1 MTAMTERSSSIL
13 FVCSENALRSPMA
26 EALTKHRF
34 GTDIYVDSVGV
45 RDSDLD
51 PMAIAVMDEI
61 GVDMSRH
68 KSKRLDDLMDTSFEL
83 IVTLSPEAQHKA
95 IELTRVTA
103 SEVEYWPTP
112 DPSVVEGHRDARLAA
127 YRDLRDYLIRRIENR
142 LGGDGDT
149 GGDMAADGDS
159 TDPPV

>member
-1 MTAMTERSSSIL
+1 MTALPSSIL

-26 EALTKHRF
+26 EALTKQRF
-34 GTDIYVDSVGV
+34 GTGVYVDSVGV
-45 RDSDLD
+45 RDGDLD

-68 KSKRLDDLMDTSFEL
+68 KSKRLDDLMDTSFEI

-95 IELTRVTA
+95 IELTRITA

-112 DPSVVEGHRDARLAA
+112 DPSVWEGHRDARVAA
-127 YRDLRDYLIRRIENR
+127 YRDLRDYLIKRIEAR
-142 LGGDGDT
+142 FGD
-149 GGDMAADGDS
+149 DS
-159 TDPPV
+159 G

>member
-1 MTAMTERSSSIL
+1 MTGRPSSIL

-26 EALTKHRF
+26 EALSKRHF
-34 GTDIYVDSVGV
+34 GTEVYIDSVGV
-45 RDSDLD
+45 RDGDLD
-51 PMAIAVMDEI
+51 PMAIAVLDEI

-68 KSKRLDDLMDTSFEL
+68 QSKRLDDLMDTSFEI

-112 DPSVVEGHRDARLAA
+112 DPSVAEGHRDARLAA
-127 YRDLRDYLIRRIENR
+127 YRDLRDYLIKRIETR
-142 LGGDGDT
+142 FGDED
-149 GGDMAADGDS
+149 
-159 TDPPV
+159 

>member
-1 MTAMTERSSSIL
+1 MTALPSSIL

-26 EALTKHRF
+26 EALTKHRL
-34 GTDIYVDSVGV
+34 GTSVFVDSVGV
-45 RDSDLD
+45 RDGELD

-68 KSKRLDDLMDTSFEL
+68 QSKRLDDLMDTSFEV

-103 SEVEYWPTP
+103 SEVEYWQTP
-112 DPSVVEGHRDARLAA
+112 DPSVAEGHREARLLA
-127 YRDLRDYLIRRIENR
+127 YRDLRDYLIKRIEAR
-142 LGGDGDT
+142 FIGT
-149 GGDMAADGDS
+149 E
-159 TDPPV
+159 

>member
-1 MTAMTERSSSIL
+1 MTSLPSSIL

-34 GTDIYVDSVGV
+34 GTGVYVDSVGV
-45 RDSDLD
+45 RDGDLD

-68 KSKRLDDLMDTSFEL
+68 KSKKLDDLMDTSFEI

-95 IELTRVTA
+95 IELTRITA

-112 DPSVVEGHRDARLAA
+112 DPSVWEGHRDARVAA
-127 YRDLRDYLIRRIENR
+127 YRDLRDYLIKRIEAR
-142 LGGDGDT
+142 FGD
-149 GGDMAADGDS
+149 DS
-159 TDPPV
+159 GAP

>member
-1 MTAMTERSSSIL
+1 MTALPSSIL

-26 EALTKHRF
+26 EALTKHHL
-34 GTDIYVDSVGV
+34 GTSVFVDSVGV
-45 RDSDLD
+45 RDGELD
-51 PMAIAVMDEI
+51 PMAIAVMEEI

-68 KSKRLDDLMDTSFEL
+68 QSKRLDDLMDTSFEV

-112 DPSVVEGHRDARLAA
+112 DPSVAEGHRDARLLA
-127 YRDLRDYLIRRIENR
+127 YRDLRDYLIKRIEAR
-142 LGGDGDT
+142 FIGT
-149 GGDMAADGDS
+149 E
-159 TDPPV
+159 

>member
-1 MTAMTERSSSIL
+1 MIENPSSVL

-26 EALTKHRF
+26 EALTKHRL
-34 GTDIYVDSVGV
+34 GTAVFVDSVGV
-45 RDSDLD
+45 RDGELD

-68 KSKRLDDLMDTSFEL
+68 KSKRLNDLMDTSFAV

-95 IELTRVTA
+95 IEVTRLTA

-112 DPSVVEGHRDARLAA
+112 DPSVAEGHRDARLAA
-127 YRDLRDYLIRRIENR
+127 YRELRDYLRKRIEIRFSNQ
-142 LGGDGDT
+142 
-149 GGDMAADGDS
+149 
-159 TDPPV
+159 

>member
-1 MTAMTERSSSIL
+1 MTGRPSSIL

-34 GTDIYVDSVGV
+34 PTKIFADSVGV
-45 RDSDLD
+45 RDGGLD

-68 KSKRLDDLMDTSFEL
+68 KSKRLDDLMDTSFEV

-95 IELTRVTA
+95 KELTRVTA
-103 SEVEYWPTP
+103 SEVQYWPTP
-112 DPSVVEGHRDARLAA
+112 DPSLAEGHRDARLAA
-127 YRDLRDYLIRRIENR
+127 YSDLRDYLIRRIEER
-142 LGGDGDT
+142 FGET
-149 GGDMAADGDS
+149 G
-159 TDPPV
+159 

>member
-1 MTAMTERSSSIL
+1 MALKLPSSIL

-26 EALTKHRF
+26 EALTKAMYGGRVF
-34 GTDIYVDSVGV
+34 VDSVGV
-45 RDSDLD
+45 RDGDLD
-51 PMAIAVMDEI
+51 PLAIAVLDEV

-68 KSKRLDDLMDTSFEL
+68 KSKCLDDLMDTSFEV

-112 DPSVVEGHRDARLAA
+112 DPSVAEGHRNARLAA
-127 YRDLRDYLIRRIENR
+127 YRDLRDYLRKRIRDRFGEP
-142 LGGDGDT
+142 
-149 GGDMAADGDS
+149 A
-159 TDPPV
+159 

>member
-1 MTAMTERSSSIL
+1 MKTAIPRPLPASIL

-26 EALTKHRF
+26 EVLTKATF
-34 GTDIYVDSVGV
+34 GNRVFVDSVGV
-45 RDSDLD
+45 RDGDLD
-51 PMAIAVMDEI
+51 PMAIAVLDEI

-68 KSKRLDDLMDTSFEL
+68 KSKRLDDLMDTSFEV

-112 DPSVVEGHRDARLAA
+112 DPSVAEGHRDARLAA
-127 YRDLRDYLIRRIENR
+127 YRDLRDYLRKRIADRFGLVES
-142 LGGDGDT
+142 GD
-149 GGDMAADGDS
+149 
-159 TDPPV
+159 

>member
-1 MTAMTERSSSIL
+1 MALKLPSSIL

-26 EALTKHRF
+26 EALTKAMYGGRVF
-34 GTDIYVDSVGV
+34 VDSVGV
-45 RDSDLD
+45 RDGDLD
-51 PMAIAVMDEI
+51 PLAIAVLDEV

-68 KSKRLDDLMDTSFEL
+68 ESKCLDDLMDTSFEV

-112 DPSVVEGHRDARLAA
+112 DPSVAEGHRNARLAA
-127 YRDLRDYLIRRIENR
+127 YRDLRDYLRKRIRDRFGEP
-142 LGGDGDT
+142 
-149 GGDMAADGDS
+149 A
-159 TDPPV
+159 

>member
-1 MTAMTERSSSIL
+1 MTGRPSSIL

-34 GTDIYVDSVGV
+34 PIKIYVDSVGV
-45 RDSDLD
+45 RDGALD

-61 GVDMSRH
+61 GVDISRH
-68 KSKRLDDLMDTSFEL
+68 RSKRLDDLMDTSFEV
-83 IVTLSPEAQHKA
+83 IVTLSPEAQNKA

-112 DPSVVEGHRDARLAA
+112 DPSVAEGHRDARLAA
-127 YRDLRDYLIRRIENR
+127 YRDLRDYLIKRIEKR
-142 LGGDGDT
+142 FGET
-149 GGDMAADGDS
+149 G
-159 TDPPV
+159 

>member
-1 MTAMTERSSSIL
+1 MTDLPSSIL

-34 GTDIYVDSVGV
+34 GTTVFVDSAGI
-45 RDSDLD
+45 RDGELD
-51 PMAIAVMDEI
+51 PMASAVMDEI
-61 GVDMSRH
+61 GVDLSRH
-68 KSKRLDDLMDTSFEL
+68 KSKRLDDLMDTSFEI

-112 DPSVVEGHRDARLAA
+112 DPSVAEGHREARLAA
-127 YRDLRDYLIRRIENR
+127 YRDLRDYLIKRIEVR
-142 LGGDGDT
+142 F
-149 GGDMAADGDS
+149 AAAE
-159 TDPPV
+159 

>member
-1 MTAMTERSSSIL
+1 MTALPSSIL

-26 EALTKHRF
+26 EALTKHRL
-34 GTDIYVDSVGV
+34 GTSVFVDSVGV
-45 RDSDLD
+45 RDGELD

-68 KSKRLDDLMDTSFEL
+68 QSKRLDDLMDTSFEV

-103 SEVEYWPTP
+103 SEVEYGPTP
-112 DPSVVEGHRDARLAA
+112 DPSVAEGHRDARLLA
-127 YRDLRDYLIRRIENR
+127 YRDLRDYLIKRIEAR
-142 LGGDGDT
+142 FIGT
-149 GGDMAADGDS
+149 E
-159 TDPPV
+159 

>member
-1 MTAMTERSSSIL
+1 MIENPSSVL

-26 EALTKHRF
+26 EALTKHRL
-34 GTDIYVDSVGV
+34 GTAVFVDSVGV
-45 RDSDLD
+45 RDGELD

-68 KSKRLDDLMDTSFEL
+68 KSKRLNDLMDTSFAV

-95 IELTRVTA
+95 IEVTRLTA

-112 DPSVVEGHRDARLAA
+112 DPSVAEGHRDARLAA
-127 YRDLRDYLIRRIENR
+127 YRELRDYLRKRIEIR
-142 LGGDGDT
+142 FSDQ
-149 GGDMAADGDS
+149 
-159 TDPPV
+159 